1 MTQYF
6 DDFCMTDAKKL
17 ILDRYREVN
26 QLLRQAYWAKDRDD
40 QTMYRAIEHSQN
52 FAVFETESDKL
63 VGFARV
69 ITDYATVFYL
79 CDVYVEEAYRG
90 RGIGKKMV
98 EWIAVYE
105 DKFAGI
111 NGLLKTRDA
120 KRLYE
125 QLGFVEC
132 EASCMVLTREC
143 GKK

>member
-6 DDFCMTDAKKL
+6 EEFCMTDAKGP

-26 QLLRQAYWAKDRDD
+26 QLLRQAYWARDRDD

-52 FAVFETESDKL
+52 FAVFETKSDRL

-69 ITDYATVFYL
+69 VTDYATVFYL
-79 CDVYVEEAYRG
+79 CDVYVEEAFRG
-90 RGIGKKMV
+90 RGLGKKLV

-105 DKFAGI
+105 DRLAGI
-111 NGLLKTRDA
+111 DGLLKTGDA

-125 QLGFVEC
+125 QFGFVEC
-132 EASCMVLTREC
+132 EAVCMVLDRNC
-143 GKK
+143 GEK

>member
-6 DDFCMTDAKKL
+6 DEFYMTDAKRT

-52 FAVFETESDKL
+52 FAVFETESDRL

-69 ITDYATVFYL
+69 VTDYATVFYL
-79 CDVYVEEAYRG
+79 CDVYVEEAFRG
-90 RGIGKKMV
+90 RGLGKKLV
-98 EWIAVYE
+98 EWIVVHE
-105 DKFAGI
+105 DKFVGI

-120 KRLYE
+120 KKLYE
-125 QLGFVEC
+125 EFGFVEC
-132 EASCMVLTREC
+132 KAVCMVLNRDC
-143 GKK
+143 GEK